1 MGQNRDRKKQGEL
14 EEVAGKSRRGV
25 KGKEMNGATPP
36 PGQSAAVRAAKTVTM
51 VEKRI
56 SAFSCMVFECCI

>member
-1 MGQNRDRKKQGEL
+1 
-14 EEVAGKSRRGV
+14 
-25 KGKEMNGATPP
+25 MNGATPP
-36 PGQSAAVRAAKTVTM
+36 PPRAVGSGAAAKTVTM